1 MWNIL
6 QKDPPHPAHTHTHT
20 HLLLHLLLLPSEV
33 DSVRADYQ
41 CEGGFPWNSI
51 VRQEVVK
58 EEETDSQLQ
67 NRKTWW
73 LRYRDSHAVL

>member
-6 QKDPPHPAHTHTHT
+6 QKDTPHP
-20 HLLLHLLLLPSEV
+20 HLLLHPLHSPSEAE
-33 DSVRADYQ
+33 SVCADYQ
-41 CEGGFPWNSI
+41 CEGGFFWNSI

-58 EEETDSQLQ
+58 EEETDFQLQ

-73 LRYRDSHAVL
+73 LRYCDSCAVL